1 MTLIKEKKIIH
12 LRDFGL
18 PMSPQSEECRLW
30 AYWLW
35 VRENVEE
42 DHDFI
47 YRVYILRYFG
57 LWVRYGN
64 NGLFIYYPSLLILKV
79 GSLSYNTLKKFILY
93 DVTSQKMTL

>member
-1 MTLIKEKKIIH
+1 MID

-30 AYWLW
+30 ACWLW
-35 VRENVEE
+35 VREKVEE

-47 YRVYILRYFG
+47 YRVYILRFFG

-79 GSLSYNTLKKFILY
+79 GSLSYNT
-93 DVTSQKMTL
+93 